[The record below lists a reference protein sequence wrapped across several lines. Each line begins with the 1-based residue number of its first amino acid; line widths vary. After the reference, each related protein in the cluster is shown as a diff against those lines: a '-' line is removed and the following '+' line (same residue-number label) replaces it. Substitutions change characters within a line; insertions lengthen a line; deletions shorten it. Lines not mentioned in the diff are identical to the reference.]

1 MRRILRTQSTE
12 TAPMSTPS
20 YLPTR
25 HRIAQEI
32 IATTIGVIV
41 AAWIISRIP
50 KVRALVDSN
59 SIWATENTL
68 SS

>member
-1 MRRILRTQSTE
+1 
-12 TAPMSTPS
+12 MSTPS

-50 KVRALVDSN
+50 KVKALVDGN
-59 SIWATENTL
+59 SIWATENNL